1 MPSYETTDSV
11 SGQGEDTVFSFK
23 TLLKAGVGS
32 AAAVLGAG
40 ALVYECAL
48 NTKVNGFFI
57 KRLDRI
63 DSSRESPDSEEE
75 CPRDPDWM
83 EKHKGEDQVISTDV
97 TGRIHAYIIP
107 SERPSH
113 KWAVLCHGYNASPES
128 TGVFAEHYHRLGYNC
143 ICPSMRGWGNDET
156 VYCTMGYHDKDICL
170 AWVGYIVDRDP
181 DAEIVLHGYSMGAVA
196 VMLATGEALPSQ
208 VKAAVA
214 DCGFTS
220 CWEQYANV
228 IKYYTKLPPFPLLNA
243 VNAASILHRNFN
255 IRKNVPI
262 DAVSRSVTPTVF
274 LHGTA
279 DAFVPFWMMDR
290 LYDACSAPKAK
301 QAIEGADHAQAV
313 YKDPVLYWKTVDGFL
328 KDKITP

>member
-1 MPSYETTDSV
+1 MSAV
-11 SGQGEDTVFSFK
+11 K
-23 TLLKAGVGS
+23 TILKAGVGA
-32 AAAVLGAG
+32 AAAVMGAG

-63 DSSRESPDSEEE
+63 GAPEDAPDCEETYR
-75 CPRDPDWM
+75 RDPDWM
-83 EKHKGEDQVISTDV
+83 AKHKGDDQVICTDV

-107 SERPSH
+107 AEHPSH
-113 KWAVLCHGYNASPES
+113 KWAVLCHGYNATPES
-128 TGVFAEHYHRLGYNC
+128 TGVYAEHYHNLGYNC

-156 VYCTMGYHDKDICL
+156 VYCTMGYHDKDICM
-170 AWVGYIVDRDP
+170 AWIDYIVDKDP
-181 DAEIVLHGYSMGAVA
+181 QSEIVLHGYSMGAVA
-196 VMLATGEALPSQ
+196 VMLSTGEALPPQ

-228 IKYYTKLPPFPLLNA
+228 IKYYTKLPPFPLLYA
-243 VNAASILHRNFN
+243 VNAASILHRNFD
-255 IRKNVPI
+255 IRKNRPI
-262 DAVSRSVTPTVF
+262 DAVRRSVTPTVF

-279 DAFVPFWMMDR
+279 DNFVPFAMMDR
-290 LYDACSAPKAK
+290 LYDACAAAKAR
-301 QAIEGADHAQAV
+301 QAIEGADHARAV
-313 YKDPVLYWKTVDGFL
+313 YKDPRLYWTTVDGFV

>member
-1 MPSYETTDSV
+1 MIRAV
-11 SGQGEDTVFSFK
+11 SQQGDDTVFSCK
-23 TLLKAGVGS
+23 TFIKVGVGS

-57 KRLDRI
+57 RRLDRI
-63 DSSRESPDSEEE
+63 SSAEDAPDCEED
-75 CPRDPDWM
+75 CQRDPAWM

-97 TGRIHAYIIP
+97 TGRVHAYIIP

-113 KWAVLCHGYNASPES
+113 KWVVLCHGYNASPEN
-128 TGVFAEHYHRLGYNC
+128 TGVYAEHYHKRGFNC

-156 VYCTMGYHDKDICL
+156 IYCTMGYHDKDICM
-170 AWVGYIVDRDP
+170 AWIDYIVNRDP

-196 VMLATGEALPSQ
+196 VMLATGEALPPQ

-228 IKYYTKLPPFPLLNA
+228 IKYYTKLPPFPLLYA
-243 VNAASILHRNFN
+243 VNAASILRRNFN

-262 DAVSRSVTPTVF
+262 DAVSRSVTPTLF

-279 DAFVPFWMMDR
+279 DEFVPFWMMDR
-290 LYDACSAPKAK
+290 LYDACAAPKKAK
-301 QAIEGADHAQAV
+301 QSIEGADHAQAV
-313 YKDPVLYWKTVDGFL
+313 YKDPRLYWKTVDGFL
-328 KDKITP
+328 NDFQ